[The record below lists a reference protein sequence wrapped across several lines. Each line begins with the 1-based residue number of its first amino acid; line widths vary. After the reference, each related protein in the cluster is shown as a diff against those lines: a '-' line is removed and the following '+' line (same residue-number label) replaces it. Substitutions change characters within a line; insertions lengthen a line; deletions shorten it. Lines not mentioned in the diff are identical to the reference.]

1 MYEHNI
7 LPMSGVKQLYIAII
21 CRVHSLQQQ
30 NDSSFRLICLYND
43 QCTVFFTAIVCS
55 ITFIH
60 MQATDLNTIPV
71 FFFNGTQSAKKR
83 GKCAHL

>member
-1 MYEHNI
+1 MYEYI
-7 LPMSGVKQLYIAII
+7 LSTSGVKQLYVAII
-21 CRVHSLQQQ
+21 CRVHNLQQQ

-71 FFFNGTQSAKKR
+71 FFFFNGTQSAKKR